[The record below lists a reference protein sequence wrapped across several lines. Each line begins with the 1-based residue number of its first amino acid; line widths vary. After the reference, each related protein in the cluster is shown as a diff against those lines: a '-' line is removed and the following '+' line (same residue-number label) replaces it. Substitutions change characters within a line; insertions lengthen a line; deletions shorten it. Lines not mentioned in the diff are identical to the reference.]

1 MLYELPSAFIMS
13 VLLVAMLAANEA
25 GRRFGMGRRSDQK
38 AGHKE
43 RTNAT
48 VASILA
54 TVALMLGFTFTMS
67 VQRFDGR
74 SDATMREANA
84 IGTTYLRSQLLSG
97 AEQSDA
103 QQVLARYIA
112 HRIESTKIDMSH
124 PAARRDADREA
135 KRLQSEIWTSAIRAA
150 ENDPNPT
157 RSGLFIR
164 ALNEMI
170 DSYASRQA
178 ALDKHLPAIVL
189 YLLFLMLIIAEVVL
203 GYAGGLAQTQPRVA
217 TVSLSVLIVLVLF
230 LVFDLDRPR
239 RGFVQVNQASMLEL
253 QELASQ
259 TPLGKLRPNH

>member
-1 MLYELPSAFIMS
+1 MLYELSSALIMT
-13 VLLVAMLAANEA
+13 VLLFAMLAANEA
-25 GRRFGMGRRSDQK
+25 GRRFGMGQRADQK

-48 VASILA
+48 LASILA
-54 TVALMLGFTFTMS
+54 TVALLLGFTFTMS
-67 VQRFDGR
+67 LQRFDAR
-74 SDATMREANA
+74 SDATIREANA
-84 IGTTYLRSQLLSG
+84 IGTTFLRSQLLSG
-97 AEQSDA
+97 AKQSDA
-103 QQVLARYIA
+103 QQALARYIV

-124 PAARRDADREA
+124 PNARRDADREA
-135 KRLQSEIWTSAIRAA
+135 KRLQSEIWTIAIHAA

-189 YLLFLMLIIAEVVL
+189 YLLFLMLINAEVVL
-203 GYAGGLAQTQPRVA
+203 GYAGGLAQSQPRVA
-217 TVSLSVLIVLVLF
+217 TVSLSLLIILVLF

-239 RGFVQVNQASMLEL
+239 RGFVQVSQASMLEL
-253 QELASQ
+253 EELIAEA
-259 TPLGKLRPNH
+259 PK